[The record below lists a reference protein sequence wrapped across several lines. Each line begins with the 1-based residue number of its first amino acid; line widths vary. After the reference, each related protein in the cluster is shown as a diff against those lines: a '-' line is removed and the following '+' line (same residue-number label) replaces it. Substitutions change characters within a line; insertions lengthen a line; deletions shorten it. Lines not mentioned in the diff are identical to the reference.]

1 MLTKK
6 IVSLSL
12 TMALT
17 ASVSMLAGCPAPT
30 TNTPTES
37 AAPSTAASSA
47 APTESVAPS
56 AAATTAPSAAATT
69 APTAAPAVSG
79 SPAASTAPTA
89 APTTQSSTAPIDT
102 VGITPDVKEKATFN
116 GKVVDPSSVPVDG
129 AKVSAKAIDPGVTWA
144 SEEQLTAGG
153 AFVFRNAPVGARI
166 LITVTKDGWTTR
178 QRTEVL
184 KSNLTGDPLANK
196 FDFDGIYAIQDEPEV
211 TSLKI
216 NTKGATA
223 TGPSTKPTVAG
234 LETASANL
242 SGLDNGNLEVEMTF
256 SEPVRTDDV
265 QNFFRVTAQNFSVK
279 NNTNFTI
286 DNNLAGINWT
296 WSNNDQTVKFMTN
309 QAVLANTTGNE
320 ARYMLEF
327 TQAFRDKTDKEART
341 GKYIRFNPAN
351 TGDFNVFSVK
361 NDETDPKLLSITATD
376 GGSSNDVIEL
386 KFSEAMTL
394 INRQSDEL
402 SLADPSAPSNRNRQL
417 RVHQT
422 NNGGTTNG
430 NNATVLGYSK
440 ADAVSMTDF
449 RGVFTIGR
457 LVPTITGASKL
468 MPLTISG
475 SNAGTLISGLNSVTA
490 KITGSNVKLEF
501 PSTAFDRNDRIIA
514 SVGRT
519 ILGRYTDRNANPAI
533 DFSLDVD
540 IPGVANSVVGDPAS
554 KTMSTG
560 NSTTSSNITVNDS
573 QRVSTVN

>member
-6 IVSLSL
+6 IVSLGL

-17 ASVSMLAGCPAPT
+17 ASVTMLAGCPAPT
-30 TNTPTES
+30 ETTPTPS
-37 AAPSTAASSA
+37 A
-47 APTESVAPS
+47 SVAPT
-56 AAATTAPSAAATT
+56 AEPTTAPTTAPTAVATTTPTTAPTAVATT
-69 APTAAPAVSG
+69 APTASG
-79 SPAASTAPTA
+79 ASPSA
-89 APTTQSSTAPIDT
+89 APTTSSSTAPNDT
-102 VGITPDVKEKATFN
+102 IGGTTDIKERATFN

-153 AFVFRNAPVGARI
+153 AFVFRNAPVGARL

-196 FDFDGIYAIQDEPEV
+196 FDFDGIYAIQDEPEI
-211 TSLKI
+211 TGLKI
-216 NTKGATA
+216 NTKNATS
-223 TGPSTKPTVAG
+223 TGPSTKPTTATLDAAG
-234 LETASANL
+234 ANI

-265 QNFFRVTAQNFSVK
+265 QNFFRVASQNFSIK
-279 NNTNFTI
+279 NNSNFTV
-286 DNNLAGINWT
+286 DNNLSGITWA

-309 QAVLANTTGNE
+309 QAILANTTGNE
-320 ARYMLEF
+320 ARYMVEF

-376 GGSSNDVIEL
+376 GGSSNDVVEL
-386 KFSEAMTL
+386 KFSEAMNL

-402 SLADPSAPSNRNRQL
+402 SLADPLAPSNKTRQL

-422 NNGGTTNG
+422 NNGAND
-430 NNATVLGYSK
+430 NATVLGYSK
-440 ADAVSMTDF
+440 VDNSNASGDF
-449 RGVFTIGR
+449 RGVFTVGR
-457 LVPTITGASKL
+457 LVPTITAASTL
-468 MPLTISG
+468 MPLSINGLAAGGLISG
-475 SNAGTLISGLNSVTA
+475 SASVTA
-490 KITGSNVKLEF
+490 KITGSTVKLEF
-501 PSTAFDRNDRIIA
+501 PSTAFDRNDRIIV

-519 ILGRYTDRNANPAI
+519 ILGKYEDKNNGVSSFSIDTDMPGITNAT
-533 DFSLDVD
+533 VT
-540 IPGVANSVVGDPAS
+540 DPAGR
-554 KTMSTG
+554 TMSTS
-560 NSTTSSNITVNDS
+560 NSTTSANITVNDS

>member
-17 ASVSMLAGCPAPT
+17 ASVSMLAGCPAPST
-30 TNTPTES
+30 TTPAESAAPSATASTAPTES
-37 AAPSTAASSA
+37 AAPSAPAS
-47 APTESVAPS
+47 
-56 AAATTAPSAAATT
+56 TAPSAAAST
-69 APTAAPAVSG
+69 APSA
-79 SPAASTAPTA
+79 AASTAPSA
-89 APTTQSSTAPIDT
+89 APTAQSSTAPIGEKGDT
-102 VGITPDVKEKATFN
+102 SDIKERATFN

-196 FDFDGIYAIQDEPEV
+196 FDFDGIYAIQDEPEI

-223 TGPSTKPTVAG
+223 TGPSTKPATAA
-234 LETASANL
+234 LDAASANL

-265 QNFFRVTAQNFSVK
+265 QNFFRVASQNFSIK
-279 NNTNFTI
+279 NNTNFTV
-286 DNNLAGINWT
+286 DNNLSGVTWA

-309 QAVLANTTGNE
+309 QAILANTTGNE
-320 ARYMLEF
+320 ARYMVEF
-327 TQAFRDKTDKEART
+327 TQAFRDKTDKEARAT
-341 GKYIRFNPAN
+341 KYIRFNPAN

-376 GGSSNDVIEL
+376 GGSSNDVVEL
-386 KFSEAMTL
+386 KFSEAMNL

-402 SLADPSAPSNRNRQL
+402 SLADPLAPSNKTRQL

-422 NNGGTTNG
+422 NNAAND
-430 NNATVLGYSK
+430 NATVLGYSK
-440 ADAVSMTDF
+440 VDNSNASADF
-449 RGVFTIGR
+449 RGVFAVGR
-457 LVPTITGASKL
+457 LVPTITSASVL
-468 MPLTISG
+468 SALNINGLAAGGLISG
-475 SNAGTLISGLNSVTA
+475 SSSVTA
-490 KITGSNVKLEF
+490 KITGSTVKLEF
-501 PSTAFDRNDRIIA
+501 PSTAFDRNDRIIV

-519 ILGRYTDRNANPAI
+519 ILGKYEDKNN
-533 DFSLDVD
+533 
-540 IPGVANSVVGDPAS
+540 GVAAFSIDTDMPGITNATVTDPAGR
-554 KTMSTG
+554 TMSTS
-560 NSTTSSNITVNDS
+560 NSTTSANITVNDS

>member
-17 ASVSMLAGCPAPT
+17 ASVSMLAGCPAPST
-30 TNTPTES
+30 TTPAESAAPSATASTAPTES
-37 AAPSTAASSA
+37 AAPSAPAS
-47 APTESVAPS
+47 
-56 AAATTAPSAAATT
+56 TAPSAAAST
-69 APTAAPAVSG
+69 APSA
-79 SPAASTAPTA
+79 AASTAPSA
-89 APTTQSSTAPIDT
+89 APTAQSSTAPIGEKGDT
-102 VGITPDVKEKATFN
+102 SDIKERATFN

-196 FDFDGIYAIQDEPEV
+196 FDFDGIYAIQDEPEI

-223 TGPSTKPTVAG
+223 TGPSTKPATAA
-234 LETASANL
+234 LDAASANL

-265 QNFFRVTAQNFSVK
+265 QNFFRVASQNFAIK
-279 NNTNFTI
+279 NNTNFTV
-286 DNNLAGINWT
+286 DNNLSGVTWA

-309 QAVLANTTGNE
+309 QAILANTTGNE
-320 ARYMLEF
+320 ARYMVEF
-327 TQAFRDKTDKEART
+327 TQAFRDKTDKEARAT
-341 GKYIRFNPAN
+341 KYIRFNPAN

-376 GGSSNDVIEL
+376 GGSSNDVVEL
-386 KFSEAMTL
+386 KFSEAMNL

-402 SLADPSAPSNRNRQL
+402 SLADPLAPSNKTRQL
-417 RVHQT
+417 KVHQT
-422 NNGGTTNG
+422 NNTGGND
-430 NNATVLGYSK
+430 NATVLGYSK
-440 ADAVSMTDF
+440 VDNSTSAADF

-457 LVPTITGASKL
+457 LVPTITNASLL
-468 MPLTISG
+468 MPLSINGLAAGGLISG
-475 SNAGTLISGLNSVTA
+475 STSVTA
-490 KITGSNVKLEF
+490 KITGSTVKLEF
-501 PSTAFDRNDRIIA
+501 PSTAFDRNDRIIV

-519 ILGRYTDRNANPAI
+519 ILGKYEDKNNGVSSFNIDTDLPGITNAT
-533 DFSLDVD
+533 VT
-540 IPGVANSVVGDPAS
+540 DPAGR
-554 KTMSTG
+554 TMSTS
-560 NSTTSSNITVNDS
+560 NSTTSANITVNDS

>member
-30 TNTPTES
+30 ATPVES
-37 AAPSTAASSA
+37 AAPSAAASSA
-47 APTESVAPS
+47 APESPAPSAAASVAPS
-56 AAATTAPSAAATT
+56 AAASAAPSAAAS
-69 APTAAPAVSG
+69 AAPSA
-79 SPAASTAPTA
+79 AASTAPTA
-89 APTTQSSTAPIDT
+89 APTAQSSTAPQ
-102 VGITPDVKEKATFN
+102 DVIGGTSDIKERATFN

-196 FDFDGIYAIQDEPEV
+196 FDFDGIYAIQDEPEI

-223 TGPSTKPTVAG
+223 TGPSSKPATAVLDA
-234 LETASANL
+234 ASANL

-265 QNFFRVTAQNFSVK
+265 QNFFRVASQNFSIK
-279 NNTNFTI
+279 NNTNFTV
-286 DNNLAGINWT
+286 DNNLSGVTWA

-309 QAVLANTTGNE
+309 QAILANTTGNE
-320 ARYMLEF
+320 ARYMVEF
-327 TQAFRDKTDKEART
+327 TQAFRDKTDKEARS

-376 GGSSNDVIEL
+376 GGSSNDVVEL
-386 KFSEAMTL
+386 KFSEAMNL

-402 SLADPSAPSNRNRQL
+402 SLADPLAPSNKTRQL

-422 NNGGTTNG
+422 NNAAND
-430 NNATVLGYSK
+430 NATVLGYSK
-440 ADAVSMTDF
+440 VDNSNASADF
-449 RGVFTIGR
+449 RGVFAVGR
-457 LVPTITGASKL
+457 LVPTITSASVL
-468 MPLTISG
+468 SALNINGLAAGGLISG
-475 SNAGTLISGLNSVTA
+475 SSSVTA
-490 KITGSNVKLEF
+490 KITGSTVKLEF
-501 PSTAFDRNDRIIA
+501 PSTAFDRNDRIIV

-519 ILGRYTDRNANPAI
+519 ILGKYEDKNN
-533 DFSLDVD
+533 
-540 IPGVANSVVGDPAS
+540 GVAAFSIDTDMPGITNATVTDPAGR
-554 KTMSTG
+554 TMSTS
-560 NSTTSSNITVNDS
+560 NSTTSANITVNDS

>member
-17 ASVSMLAGCPAPT
+17 ASVSMLAGCPAPST
-30 TNTPTES
+30 TTPAESAAPSATASTAPTES
-37 AAPSTAASSA
+37 AAPSAPAS
-47 APTESVAPS
+47 
-56 AAATTAPSAAATT
+56 TAPSAAAST
-69 APTAAPAVSG
+69 APSA
-79 SPAASTAPTA
+79 AASTAPSAAASTAPSA
-89 APTTQSSTAPIDT
+89 APTAQSSTAPIGEKGDT
-102 VGITPDVKEKATFN
+102 SDIKERATFN

-196 FDFDGIYAIQDEPEV
+196 FDFDGIYAIQDEPEI

-223 TGPSTKPTVAG
+223 TGPSAKPATAVLDA
-234 LETASANL
+234 ASANL

-265 QNFFRVTAQNFSVK
+265 QNFFRVASQNFSIK
-279 NNTNFTI
+279 NNTNFTV
-286 DNNLAGINWT
+286 DNNLSGVTWA

-309 QAVLANTTGNE
+309 QAILANTTGNE
-320 ARYMLEF
+320 ARYMVEF
-327 TQAFRDKTDKEART
+327 TQAFRDKTDKEARS

-376 GGSSNDVIEL
+376 GGSSNDVVEL
-386 KFSEAMTL
+386 KFSEAMNL

-402 SLADPSAPSNRNRQL
+402 SLADPLAPSNKTRQL

-422 NNGGTTNG
+422 NNAAND
-430 NNATVLGYSK
+430 NATVLGYSK
-440 ADAVSMTDF
+440 VDNSNASADF
-449 RGVFTIGR
+449 RGVFAVGR
-457 LVPTITGASKL
+457 LVPTITSASVL
-468 MPLTISG
+468 SALNINGLAAGGLISG
-475 SNAGTLISGLNSVTA
+475 SSSVTA
-490 KITGSNVKLEF
+490 KITGSTVKLEF
-501 PSTAFDRNDRIIA
+501 PSTAFDRNDRIIV

-519 ILGRYTDRNANPAI
+519 ILGKYEDKNN
-533 DFSLDVD
+533 
-540 IPGVANSVVGDPAS
+540 GVAAFSIDTDMPGITNATVTDPAGR
-554 KTMSTG
+554 TMSTS
-560 NSTTSSNITVNDS
+560 NSTTSANITVNDS